1 MDSPGAGWWDPTT
14 LCHNLL
20 GNSLFE
26 GIYTMIKHY
35 APLRH
40 SMAQKCDLLPFNE
53 YIAKSILKDV
63 RHWADTQLLQPR
75 LDDI

>member
-1 MDSPGAGWWDPTT
+1 
-14 LCHNLL
+14 
-20 GNSLFE
+20 
-26 GIYTMIKHY
+26 MIKHY